1 MKRMIEKSLRQQ
13 RIQQSQLNQQR
24 RGTLEKMTSVISE
37 ESRETDDLGRYS
49 GYNYELDWAN
59 SKTFIKQ
66 LAKDNIDPSLLN
78 EELQRHAESRRRQ
91 SWRTRCLGRFRSN
104 AAQILLCLLVL
115 IDSGIVISEIILE
128 IRSIQ
133 NYKELFDIH
142 AQHLTYLMA
151 THNFRWTGS
160 WCSSTGIASDNVYSD
175 RHTQRIHTTQS
186 HYQAVFP
193 LGSTASMDEHQLA
206 VLGDFIQCWQ
216 TYVNSATRIQE
227 NGMGYKGCDSVLR
240 QRCAQLNATEIRP
253 PDTSTLEMTNPAML
267 HHASEVMHFVSI
279 GVTGLFIAFTVL
291 KIVCLGRKF
300 FTNIYEVTDALVILV
315 SFVSDISYIKLD
327 SQEIS
332 AMVILLL
339 WRIVRL
345 INAML
350 MYERQRC
357 EFRVIL
363 QKRARRLQER
373 KVDNLQRNKEL
384 FQKHITNLEELAR
397 NLGCSEESIRDC
409 KPRYVYHSKEQ
420 TQNALKSIAA
430 LTTGFMGGL
439 VGAPLAQK
447 ESIARFTANSPP
459 AHSANQV
466 SQSSLAAGDTC
477 SSGAYDS
484 LNSCKGFLTSF
495 THEDGASSPGSLSSL
510 PSSSRRELMVRSQA
524 ENLVRNVLLHQ
535 LSNAIEESEAAFC
548 HQQCF
553 SPRRKSSGPERP
565 ERRLLKGFLGGAYHK
580 QVSFEGRKER
590 VKSLDLGIAPLHNR
604 RRQTLG
610 PLSKL
615 SIHLSHRGLINP
627 PYQKHHQVTNA
638 AFDTDESESASIRLN
653 LPHQHFLTLPE
664 ESASRSTNSSQPP
677 LPTAPILQINEVET
691 HDEDGDNGD
700 EDEGGSIGDEGS
712 VKGIC
717 GDGRDSKV
725 CLEGKTKNKR
735 RRRRK
740 RASNASGSCRSSEG
754 ISVTAAPVNGMYG
767 LTRRNSYCP
776 MRLVPPDKQQL
787 LLPERKARSENGSQ
801 PTIVRTSSERRF
813 YVSTVPPSNSL
824 EIVHTSKALS
834 GSVVVP

>member
-1 MKRMIEKSLRQQ
+1 MIEKSLRQQ
-13 RIQQSQLNQQR
+13 QLQQSQSNQQR
-24 RGTLEKMTSVISE
+24 KGTLEKMTSVISD
-37 ESRETDDLGRYS
+37 ESRETDDLVRYS
-49 GYNYELDWAN
+49 GYNYELGWAN

-78 EELQRHAESRRRQ
+78 EELQRHAENRRRQ
-91 SWRTRCLGRFRSN
+91 SWRARCLGRFRSN
-104 AAQILLCLLVL
+104 FAQILLCLLVL
-115 IDSGIVISEIILE
+115 VDSGIVISEIILE

-133 NYKELFDIH
+133 NYKELFNNH
-142 AQHLTYLMA
+142 AQHLNYLMA
-151 THNFRWTGS
+151 THDFQWTGS
-160 WCSSTGIASDNVYSD
+160 WCSSIGVTSDEGHIDHQTEHFHIA
-175 RHTQRIHTTQS
+175 QG
-186 HYQAVFP
+186 HYQAIFP
-193 LGSTASMDEHQLA
+193 LGSTASMDEYQLT

-216 TYVNSATRIQE
+216 TYVQFANRTQE
-227 NGMGYKGCDSVLR
+227 TGCNPVLR
-240 QRCAQLNATEIRP
+240 RRCAQLNTTEIRP
-253 PDTSTLEMTNPAML
+253 PDTSTREMMNPAML
-267 HHASEVMHFVSI
+267 HHASEVMHFISI

-300 FTNIYEVTDALVILV
+300 FSNIYEVTDALVILV

-439 VGAPLAQK
+439 VGAPFTQK
-447 ESIARFTANSPP
+447 ESITRFTANSPP
-459 AHSANQV
+459 SHNVNRV

-477 SSGAYDS
+477 SSNAYDS
-484 LNSCKGFLTSF
+484 LNSCKGMLTSL
-495 THEDGASSPGSLSSL
+495 THEDVASSPGSLNSL
-510 PSSSRRELMVRSQA
+510 PTLSRKGLMMRSQA

-535 LSNAIEESEAAFC
+535 ISNAIEESEAAFY
-548 HQQCF
+548 HQHCF
-553 SPRRKSSGPERP
+553 SPRRKNSGTERP
-565 ERRLLKGFLGGAYHK
+565 ERTLLKGLFGGAYRK

-590 VKSLDLGIAPLHNR
+590 GKSLDLGIAPINTH

-615 SIHLSHRGLINP
+615 SIHLSHRGLANP
-627 PYQKHHQVTNA
+627 HCQKHHQVTNA
-638 AFDTDESESASIRLN
+638 AFDTDETESASIPFS
-653 LPHQHFLTLPE
+653 LPRQH
-664 ESASRSTNSSQPP
+664 
-677 LPTAPILQINEVET
+677 INEVET
-691 HDEDGDNGD
+691 HDEDGDSVDRNSCRGISD
-700 EDEGGSIGDEGS
+700 NETAEGVCSDGKGSEAYI
-712 VKGIC
+712 
-717 GDGRDSKV
+717 
-725 CLEGKTKNKR
+725 EGKTKTKR

-740 RASNASGSCRSSEG
+740 RTSNANGSFRSSEG
-754 ISVTAAPVNGMYG
+754 LSATAAPVNGMHG
-767 LTRRNSYCP
+767 LTRRNSYCH
-776 MRLVPPDKQQL
+776 MRLMPPDKQQL

-801 PTIVRTSSERRF
+801 RTIVRTSSERRF
-813 YVSTVPPSNSL
+813 YISPMPPSNSS
-824 EIVHTSKALS
+824 EIVHRGKALS
-834 GSVVVP
+834 SSVVVL